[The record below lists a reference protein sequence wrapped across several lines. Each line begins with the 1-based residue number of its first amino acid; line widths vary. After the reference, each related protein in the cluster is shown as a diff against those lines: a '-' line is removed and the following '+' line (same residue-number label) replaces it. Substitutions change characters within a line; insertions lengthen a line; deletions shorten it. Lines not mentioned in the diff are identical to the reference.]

1 VTAHVHHGARSSAF
15 LARTLRHLDKQL
27 EQSVPRVVAMADG
40 EAVHDMRVA
49 IRRIRTL
56 LRLARPVYGRFHADS
71 VRLAFA
77 RLQQATGDLRDE
89 EALYETLAALGVEDP
104 VFAAWQERRR
114 SRDRQLRNQ
123 VIQTI
128 RSGELHRPRRM
139 LHALLALPVDPN
151 NNLHLTR
158 LARRCV
164 ARGVKDVE
172 SRRDVPPDDVQRMHE
187 LRIAYKK
194 LRYAA
199 EFFAV
204 ALPPELAALAEVAA
218 RFQKRLGEIHDV
230 DVALVSIGRARGL
243 PEATRVRVLAA
254 LREERTRKVK
264 KYLGELAPPQT
275 VQAAK
280 ESLGGEAP

>member
-1 VTAHVHHGARSSAF
+1 MTARVHHGARSSAF

-56 LRLARPVYGRFHADS
+56 LRLARPVYGRFHADA

-89 EALYETLAALGVEDP
+89 EALYETLGALGVDDP
-104 VFAAWQERRR
+104 AFAAWRERRR
-114 SRDRQLRNQ
+114 SRDRHLRNQ
-123 VIQTI
+123 VIGTI

-139 LHALLALPVDPN
+139 LHALLALPVDPDN
-151 NNLHLTR
+151 NMHLTR

-164 ARGVKDVE
+164 ARAVKDVE
-172 SRRDVPPDDVQRMHE
+172 SRREVPADDVQRMHD

-199 EFFAV
+199 EFFAA
-204 ALPPELAALAEVAA
+204 ALPPELAALADVAA

-243 PEATRVRVLAA
+243 PEAARGAVLAA
-254 LREERTRKVK
+254 LREERARKVK

-275 VQAAK
+275 VQAAQ
-280 ESLGGEAP
+280 EPVGVAAP